1 MTMRKF
7 LFPAVAVAM
16 LGSSFAAFAADTH
29 TTGTIKAY
37 DAKAMSLTLDNGTTY
52 LLPTGFK
59 DPGLKVGEKVDIAWQ
74 MLNAKHQA
82 DQVTVVK

>member
-1 MTMRKF
+1 MRKL

-37 DAKAMSLTLDNGTTY
+37 DAKAMTLTLDNGMTY
-52 LLPTGFK
+52 FLPAGFK

-74 MLNAKHQA
+74 MLNSKHQA
-82 DQVTVVK
+82 DTVTVVK